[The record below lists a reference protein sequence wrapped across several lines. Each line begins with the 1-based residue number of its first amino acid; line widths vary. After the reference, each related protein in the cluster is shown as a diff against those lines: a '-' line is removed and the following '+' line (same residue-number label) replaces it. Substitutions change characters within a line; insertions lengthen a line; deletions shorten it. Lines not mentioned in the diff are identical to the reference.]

1 MQQVSRT
8 GLSAADRVLSIA
20 QLAGVRGSAPY
31 RVPVSSLGCHR
42 VILGVSV
49 SATAGSPYLSFLLTA
64 GQKKPGQLG
73 LLE

>member
-1 MQQVSRT
+1 M
-8 GLSAADRVLSIA
+8 GLSATDRVLSIA
-20 QLAGVRGSAPY
+20 QLAGEHGSAPY
-31 RVPVSSLGCHR
+31 HLPVSSLGCHR

-49 SATAGSPYLSFLLTA
+49 SATAGSPYLPFLLIA